1 MNSSVDIVIPVYNEE
16 HSLPRCIET
25 LLPFCEQALSDYS
38 WRLVVADNGSLDHT
52 HQVATKYRLRRPD
65 RVGVIHLGQKGR
77 GRALKR
83 AWSESQ
89 ADIRAYMDVD
99 LSTDLSHL
107 KPLLDAIREGQ
118 DIATGSRLKRGAST
132 TRSFKRESVSRSY
145 NAIIRAVF
153 WNGFSDAQ
161 CGFKA
166 ISRTA
171 SNELLPLVKDNNW
184 FFDTEL
190 LILAEKNGYRI
201 ADIPVRWVEDPDTR
215 VKVVATAVEDL
226 KGLARLRFRG
236 IPVPQREIT
245 TPTPS
250 DQPQR

>member
-1 MNSSVDIVIPVYNEE
+1 MNPSVDIVIPVYNEE

-25 LLPFCEQALSDYS
+25 LLPFCEQTLSDYS
-38 WRLVVADNGSLDHT
+38 WRVVVADNGSLDRT
-52 HQVATKYRLRRPD
+52 YEVATKYRLRHLD
-65 RVGVIHLGQKGR
+65 RISVIHLGQKGR

-99 LSTDLSHL
+99 LSTDLVHL
-107 KPLLDAIREGQ
+107 KPLLDAIRGGQ

-145 NAIIRAVF
+145 NTIIRAVF
-153 WNGFSDAQ
+153 RNGFSDAQ

-166 ISRTA
+166 ISRAA
-171 SNELLPLVKDNNW
+171 SNELLPLVQDNNW

-215 VKVVATAVEDL
+215 VNVVATAVEDL

-236 IPVPQREIT
+236 IPAPRQDVT
-245 TPTPS
+245 TPTRGNEP
-250 DQPQR
+250 RR